1 MIQNDLFRQCL
12 AAVPEDQKAEFELSF
27 GIAERISEVLKS
39 KNLTQK
45 DFAQKLHK
53 RESEISKWMT
63 GRHNFTM
70 QTIAKIETALGCKLI
85 NIAKWYLQT
94 KGKENLSSPCFFV
107 CADYPNTPS
116 VRLTAWIFLL
126 RLTLT
131 SSSSSLQGIDWAS
144 SSLLLLRSSV
154 GIHLRRGHAA
164 MTQHFLHR
172 RDVCSSRNGKGAFVW
187 RLLW

>member
-1 MIQNDLFRQCL
+1 MPCSR
-12 AAVPEDQKAEFELSF
+12 AW
-27 GIAERISEVLKS
+27 RSESRVWAFIRDSGAHQWGS
-39 KNLTQK
+39 KIEEPHPKGFCPKTPQ
-45 DFAQKLHK
+45 

-85 NIAKWYLQT
+85 NIAKWDLQT

-116 VRLTAWIFLL
+116 VRLTVWIFLS

-131 SSSSSLQGIDWAS
+131 SSSSSLRHRLSKLISALAS
-144 SSLLLLRSSV
+144 CNLISV
-154 GIHLRRGHAA
+154 FFRPISYLYYPILIFVTILCISHLSTMQR
-164 MTQHFLHR
+164 
-172 RDVCSSRNGKGAFVW
+172 
-187 RLLW
+187 